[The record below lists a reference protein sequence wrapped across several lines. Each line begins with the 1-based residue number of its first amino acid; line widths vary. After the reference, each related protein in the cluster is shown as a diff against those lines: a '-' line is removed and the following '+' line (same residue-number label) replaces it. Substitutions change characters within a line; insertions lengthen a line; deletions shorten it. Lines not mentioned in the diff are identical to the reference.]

1 MTKNISSSNWEEINT
16 AVENN
21 LTNMK
26 KTHII
31 PLNIAGNRK
40 NSPVFLISRQS
51 YFMILKIITKH
62 SAFII
67 NN

>member
-31 PLNIAGNRK
+31 PLNIAATEK
-40 NSPVFLISRQS
+40 IHL
-51 YFMILKIITKH
+51 YF
-62 SAFII
+62 
-67 NN
+67 